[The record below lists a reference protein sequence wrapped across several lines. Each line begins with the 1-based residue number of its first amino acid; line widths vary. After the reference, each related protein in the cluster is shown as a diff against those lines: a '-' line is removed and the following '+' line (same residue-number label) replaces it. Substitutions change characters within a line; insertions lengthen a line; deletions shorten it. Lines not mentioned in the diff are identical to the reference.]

1 MLDFAAQ
8 RATMVAS
15 QLRTND
21 VSDGRVRNAMLDIPR
36 ERFVPEATVP
46 LAYMEGCIALKS
58 GRFLMDPRSF
68 GKLLQL
74 AAILPDDLVLDLGCG
89 MGYSSAVLSLIA
101 GRVVALEEDG
111 ELAGIAERN
120 LSALGMTNAQVVRGP
135 LAEGWPKA
143 APFDVIIVN
152 GAIEEEPTYLI
163 KQLKNGGRL
172 VTMWRDGAA
181 GHGRLYTIEDG
192 AVGSRSAF
200 DAQVPVLPGFQ
211 KRPSFVF

>member
-1 MLDFAAQ
+1 MLDSAAQ
-8 RATMVAS
+8 RVNMVAT

-21 VSDGRVRNAMLDIPR
+21 VSDARVRNAMLDLPR
-36 ERFVPEATVP
+36 ERFVPEAAVP

-58 GRFLMDPRSF
+58 GRFLMDVRSF

-74 AAILPDDLVLDLGCG
+74 ATILPGDLVLDLGCG

-101 GRVVALEEDG
+101 GRVVALEEDV

-120 LSALGMTNAQVVRGP
+120 LRALGSRNVEIVRGP
-135 LAEGWPKA
+135 LAQGWPKA
-143 APFDVIIVN
+143 APFDVIVVN
-152 GAIEEEPTYLI
+152 GAIEEEPTGLV
-163 KQLKNGGRL
+163 KQLKSGGRL
-172 VTMWRDGAA
+172 VTIWRDGAA
-181 GHGRLYTIEDG
+181 GHGRLYVNDDG

-200 DAQVPVLPGFQ
+200 DAQVPVLPGFE